1 VATELAPTEIKALAR
16 ILDELDYYGLLHV
29 PPGAD
34 GVAVKRAYFASSR
47 VFHPDANRHLPED
60 LQAAIARIAK
70 RVTEAYS
77 VLRDPRR
84 RAAYDRRLAEGTGL
98 RIQLAEAQ
106 AEAARSETQ
115 QRGRTPQGR
124 QYYARAEA
132 DLQRGDRAAAA
143 RNLQTALTFEP
154 DNALFR
160 EKLAE
165 LRGRPRPGS
174 PGRV

>member
-1 VATELAPTEIKALAR
+1 MATALAPTEIKALAR

-34 GVAVKRAYFASSR
+34 AGEVKRAYFASSR
-47 VFHPDANRHLPED
+47 AFHPDGNRHLPED
-60 LQAAIARIAK
+60 LQTAIARIAK

-84 RAAYDRRLAEGTGL
+84 RAAYDRRLAEGSGL
-98 RIQLAEAQ
+98 RIQLAEATS
-106 AEAARSETQ
+106 EAGRSEAE

-132 DLQRGDRAAAA
+132 DLQRGDRTAAA

-160 EKLAE
+160 SKLGE
-165 LRGRPRPGS
+165 LRGRTRPGG